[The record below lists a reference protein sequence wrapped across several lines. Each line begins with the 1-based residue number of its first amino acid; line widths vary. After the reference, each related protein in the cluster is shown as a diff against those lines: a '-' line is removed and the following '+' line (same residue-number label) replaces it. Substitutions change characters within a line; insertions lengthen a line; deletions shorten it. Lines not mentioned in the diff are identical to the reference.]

1 MNIGMNA
8 LSLRC
13 MSKAQS
19 LSPKDDALLYNE
31 TLLPMLPPQK
41 ITPDL
46 KEAPCVTQRR
56 GLRLY
61 GLLLTPES
69 VR

>member
-1 MNIGMNA
+1 MSIGMNA
-8 LSLRC
+8 LRLTC

-19 LSPKDDALLYNE
+19 LSPKDDALLYNA
-31 TLLPMLPPQK
+31 THLPMLPPKK

-56 GLRLY
+56 GLRL
-61 GLLLTPES
+61 
-69 VR
+69 